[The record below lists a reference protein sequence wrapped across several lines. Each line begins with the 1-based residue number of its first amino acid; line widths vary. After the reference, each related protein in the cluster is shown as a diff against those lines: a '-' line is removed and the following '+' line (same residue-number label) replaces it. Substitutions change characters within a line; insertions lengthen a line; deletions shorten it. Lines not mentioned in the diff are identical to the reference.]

1 MSQIKGEFQRK
12 KRLENILHA
21 NKKFKTTSIAVPI
34 VQEQAEQ
41 QEDELDDLFYVSD
54 GDEDSEH
61 DIGSSREWKKLINE
75 WIEMVQDEE
84 EGMNQMDEEN
94 NEDLEPLVMDLDQ
107 ILRKQHPLIN
117 KKAKW
122 KLGDIFNFEKLRP
135 PAYLSL
141 LSKLLLTKF
150 SFFFIKIL
158 NY

>member
-34 VQEQAEQ
+34 VQEQE
-41 QEDELDDLFYVSD
+41 EDDLFYVSD
-54 GDEDSEH
+54 DDDDAER
-61 DIGSSREWKKLINE
+61 DIESSREWRNLINE

-84 EGMNQMDEEN
+84 AGMNQVDEEDEEEN
-94 NEDLEPLVMDLDQ
+94 NEDLDLEPLIDCDMDLDQ

-117 KKAKW
+117 QNSKW
-122 KLGDIFNFEKLRP
+122 KLGDIINFEKLHP

-141 LSKLLLTKF
+141 LSKYCY
-150 SFFFIKIL
+150 FFI
-158 NY
+158 